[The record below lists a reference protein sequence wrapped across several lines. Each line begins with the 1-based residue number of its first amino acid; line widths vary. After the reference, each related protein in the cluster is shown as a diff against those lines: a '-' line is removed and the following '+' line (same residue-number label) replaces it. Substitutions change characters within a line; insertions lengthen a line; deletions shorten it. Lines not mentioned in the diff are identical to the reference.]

1 LPLGPGNGTH
11 RKGRDTYLNRGMVAA
26 VLAVL
31 MACSKG
37 KPGTGDT
44 GLETATSESASP
56 AGAVR
61 PPVPGMSDANIFY
74 TFDRANVIDSAA
86 GAVAVTKGT
95 NSEVRDYARLMVRDH
110 HDLRQRG
117 ADLAKRVA
125 ITPEPPPNDASQARM
140 DRAMSVLNG
149 AAKGRDFD
157 KAYIDNEVETHKMV
171 LETLTAAMGAA
182 QNAELQNMIQKAAP
196 TILGHFDMAQS
207 IQRKLK

>member
-1 LPLGPGNGTH
+1 M
-11 RKGRDTYLNRGMVAA
+11 DTYWNRGMMAA

-31 MACSKG
+31 VACSKD

-44 GLETATSESASP
+44 GLETAASESASP

-74 TFDRANVIDSAA
+74 AFDRANVIDSAA

-95 NSEVRDYARLMVRDH
+95 NSEVRDYARLMMRDH
-110 HDLRQRG
+110 HDLRQR
-117 ADLAKRVA
+117 AVDLAKRIA
-125 ITPEPPPNDASQARM
+125 ITPEPPPNDVSQARM

-157 KAYIDNEVETHKMV
+157 KAYIDSEVETHKTL

-196 TILGHFDMAQS
+196 TILSHFDMAQS

>member
-1 LPLGPGNGTH
+1 M
-11 RKGRDTYLNRGMVAA
+11 DTYWNRTGVFAA
-26 VLAVL
+26 VVAVL
-31 MACSKG
+31 TACSKD

-44 GLETATSESASP
+44 GLETAASEPASQS
-56 AGAVR
+56 GAAR

-74 TFDRANVIDSAA
+74 SLDRAHLIDSAA

-95 NSEVRDYARLMVRDH
+95 NSEVRDYARLMMRDH

-117 ADLAKRVA
+117 LELAKRVA

-140 DRAMSVLNG
+140 DRTMSVLNG

-157 KAYIDNEVETHKMV
+157 HAYIDNEVETHKTV

-182 QNAELQNMIQKAAP
+182 QNADLQNMIQKAAP
-196 TILGHFDMAQS
+196 TILSHFDMAQS

>member
-1 LPLGPGNGTH
+1 M
-11 RKGRDTYLNRGMVAA
+11 DTYWNRVMLAA
-26 VLAVL
+26 ALAVL
-31 MACSKG
+31 VACSKD

-44 GLETATSESASP
+44 GLETAASESASP

-74 TFDRANVIDSAA
+74 TLDRANVIDSAA

-95 NSEVRDYARLMVRDH
+95 NSEVRDYARLMMRDH

-125 ITPEPPPNDASQARM
+125 ITPEPPPNDVSQARM

-157 KAYIDNEVETHKMV
+157 KAYIDSEVETHKTL

-182 QNAELQNMIQKAAP
+182 QNADLQNMIQKAAP
-196 TILGHFDMAQS
+196 TILSHFDMAQS